1 MAAPLPPMAS
11 SLPVAALPP
20 PAIHTSHSPPL
31 RPARYT
37 KVDLLTPAS
46 LGHNLVL
53 RVLRIKTMLERARV
67 DGSITKIA
75 EVTVGDETG
84 TITLRARNGQ
94 VDFLVQG
101 LRETEEDETKPLVV
115 VVRNAGVAMYKGHMR
130 LIVNKWGKLSR
141 YPDGISSTPSAPF
154 EVNEETDKSGVEY
167 ELIHRGPEGVGE
179 EEEED
184 NEEEEIGN
192 EEEMAEEI

>member
-1 MAAPLPPMAS
+1 MGGGIDILWATFYIFKPHLMKSHSQSPNYIS
-11 SLPVAALPP
+11 SLLYFL
-20 PAIHTSHSPPL
+20 H
-31 RPARYT
+31 R
-37 KVDLLTPAS
+37 
-46 LGHNLVL
+46 
-53 RVLRIKTMLERARV
+53 
-67 DGSITKIA
+67 IA

-141 YPDGISSTPSAPF
+141 YFPLPPSSSSAVPPFPSSFPTSLL
-154 EVNEETDKSGVEY
+154 E
-167 ELIHRGPEGVGE
+167 
-179 EEEED
+179 
-184 NEEEEIGN
+184 
-192 EEEMAEEI
+192 